1 MKSMRIGCFLRG
13 MRVRIGV
20 PHLLAETPARL
31 GPDVRASGPSFVSQA
46 SELFAELVADEQG

>member
-1 MKSMRIGCFLRG
+1 